1 MQVESQVF
9 FSIATSTQTL
19 RGSLATDFLWIEDS
33 AILEDWCRANE
44 DCRLLGFDTEFVSE
58 DSYRPELCLIQVK
71 THSGIAIIDPMII
84 DDLSCFWRMLTASG
98 RTVVV
103 HAGREETLF
112 SYRATEK
119 QIPNLFDIQ
128 IAAGF
133 LGLEYPASYAKLVQ
147 RVVGKSLD
155 KEETRSDWRVRPL
168 TRRQLEYAAQD
179 VRDLLVIHDHF
190 AERLYKH
197 GRLEWLLQET
207 RAKQEELYEFESS
220 ENWHRVSGVSA
231 LSGPHLSVA
240 RGIWN
245 WRDQKAKE
253 KNVPARRILRDDL
266 LVELARRGSTDP
278 KHLLSLRGMEYRNTK
293 PLIPEIAQ
301 VIEESQKEPPPRWP
315 KKFRYGKGQPP
326 SMLTQFLSA
335 AMAFIC
341 HHKHISP
348 ALVATADDLRDFV
361 QFRLEPDHQP
371 ETLPALLNGWRADL
385 VGHELDEL
393 LAGKLAIVL
402 DNPKSPIPIK
412 FMPVDL
418 K

>member
-1 MQVESQVF
+1 M
-9 FSIATSTQTL
+9 

-33 AILEDWCRANE
+33 AVLEDWCRANE

-84 DDLSCFWRMLTASG
+84 DDLSCFWRMLTAPG

-231 LSGPHLSVA
+231 LAGPHLSVA

>member
-1 MQVESQVF
+1 M
-9 FSIATSTQTL
+9 
-19 RGSLATDFLWIEDS
+19 ATDYFWIEDS
-33 AILEDWCRANE
+33 AALKDWCRANE
-44 DCRLLGFDTEFVSE
+44 DCKLLGFDTEFVSE
-58 DSYRPELCLIQVK
+58 DSYRPELCLIQAK
-71 THSGIAIIDPMII
+71 TESGIAIIDPLIV
-84 DDLSCFWRMLTASG
+84 DDLTCFWQMLEDPQ

-103 HAGREETLF
+103 HAGREESLF
-112 SYRATEK
+112 SFRATEK

-128 IAAGF
+128 VAAGF

-147 RVVGKSLD
+147 RVVGKNLD

-190 AERLYKH
+190 SERLHKH

-207 RAKQEELYEFESS
+207 RNKQEELYEFESS

-231 LSGPHLSVA
+231 LSGSHLSIA
-240 RGIWN
+240 RGLWN

-253 KNVPARRILRDDL
+253 KNIPARRILRDDL
-266 LVELARRGSTDP
+266 LVELARRGSNDP
-278 KHLLSLRGMEYRNTK
+278 KHLLSLRGMEYRNTR
-293 PLIPEIAQ
+293 PLIPELAKVIQEAQ
-301 VIEESQKEPPPRWP
+301 NQPPPRWP

-341 HHKHISP
+341 HHKNISP
-348 ALVATADDLRDFV
+348 MLVATAEDLRDFV
-361 QFRLEPDHQP
+361 QFRLEPDTHQ
-371 ETLPALLNGWRADL
+371 ETLPALLKGWRADL

-393 LAGKLAIVL
+393 LAGKLAVVL
-402 DNPKSPIPIK
+402 DNPRSQIPIK

>member
-1 MQVESQVF
+1 MSHRF
-9 FSIATSTQTL
+9 FISIATSTQTL

-33 AILEDWCRANE
+33 AVLEDWCRANR
-44 DCRLLGFDTEFVSE
+44 DCTLLGFDTEFVSE

-84 DDLSCFWRMLTASG
+84 DDLSCFWRMLTAPG

-301 VIEESQKEPPPRWP
+301 IIEESQKEPPPRWP

-371 ETLPALLNGWRADL
+371 ETLPALLNGWRAEL